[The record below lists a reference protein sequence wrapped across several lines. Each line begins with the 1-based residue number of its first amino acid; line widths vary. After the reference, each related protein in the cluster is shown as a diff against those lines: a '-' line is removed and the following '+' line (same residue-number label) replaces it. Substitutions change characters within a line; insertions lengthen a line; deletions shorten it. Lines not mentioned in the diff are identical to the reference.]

1 MVGFYKAT
9 GTIPAGKAYIEYG
22 VAPVK
27 AFLFGNNATGIADI
41 KNATDTNATIY
52 DLSGHRVEK
61 VQRGIYIVNGKKVL
75 K

>member
-1 MVGFYKAT
+1 MKKTYVSPWLEVISGEAT
-9 GTIPAGKAYIEYG
+9 EMMA
-22 VAPVK
+22 V
-27 AFLFGNNATGIADI
+27 LFGNNATGIFDI